1 MIINVKTVQ
10 LNIFVES
17 VKFFQVSL
25 MSKNFNEQHLFEI
38 QILCDIIY
46 YFSFTFD

>member
-1 MIINVKTVQ
+1 MLKNVL

-17 VKFFQVSL
+17 VKFFKDSL
-25 MSKNFNEQHLFEI
+25 MSTNFNEQHLFEI

-46 YFSFTFD
+46 SFNFTFD